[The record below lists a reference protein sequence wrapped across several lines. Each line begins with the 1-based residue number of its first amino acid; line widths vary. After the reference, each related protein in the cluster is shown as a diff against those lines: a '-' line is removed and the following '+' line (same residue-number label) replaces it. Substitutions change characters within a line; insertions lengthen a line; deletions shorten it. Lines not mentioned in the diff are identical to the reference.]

1 MQTSRRKINQGTNGP
16 SVEAVTALNAHK
28 STREKYMQRNFGKAN
43 HECCGTAPKAHL
55 PLKEE
60 LAMHKRPLNG
70 CHYGAQCRPVPHK
83 GIPCKEPGEAKARTL
98 ERHSMQ
104 KQMYKREGRAVILDE
119 FAMKRANVST
129 EGVGFVECR
138 GRSPISFLCRR
149 SIQTGYVSSTN
160 KNAWTTTM
168 IQKGTRAKEWLAQ
181 RLLWITVS

>member
-1 MQTSRRKINQGTNGP
+1 
-16 SVEAVTALNAHK
+16 
-28 STREKYMQRNFGKAN
+28 
-43 HECCGTAPKAHL
+43 
-55 PLKEE
+55 
-60 LAMHKRPLNG
+60 
-70 CHYGAQCRPVPHK
+70 
-83 GIPCKEPGEAKARTL
+83 
-98 ERHSMQ
+98 
-104 KQMYKREGRAVILDE
+104 MYKREGRAVILDE